1 VQLHPRSCEKS
12 TRRSLTVVRERNM
25 WNPLYSVGSYFANK
39 YQRAFLIS
47 YAALLGFIGA
57 VSLLLIHAHHY
68 LEQPSC
74 SDEYDGVKSLNCH
87 VAGITLSISKELIM
101 FSLIII
107 GFVLPHA
114 THILRWMAFWAI
126 FSRSWPLALQ
136 ICTAIWRHKKS
147 IAVAGVWVVVFV
159 VAKLANDAGLM
170 ILEGFV
176 TEAANLTAAT
186 TGEGISRSPP
196 EPL

>member
-1 VQLHPRSCEKS
+1 
-12 TRRSLTVVRERNM
+12 M

-39 YQRAFLIS
+39 YQRAFLIT
-47 YAALLGFIGA
+47 YATLLGFIGA

-74 SDEYDGVKSLNCH
+74 GDEHNGPKSLNCYF
-87 VAGITLSISKELIM
+87 AGITLSISKELIM
-101 FSLIII
+101 FSLIIL

-114 THILRWMAFWAI
+114 THIL
-126 FSRSWPLALQ
+126 LQ
-136 ICTAIWRHKKS
+136 ICVAVWQHKKS
-147 IAVAGVWVVVFV
+147 IAVGTVWAVVFV

-176 TEAANLTAAT
+176 TQAANMTVPS
-186 TGEGISRSPP
+186 TGEGISWSPA